1 MQRVCPSL
9 LPAAT
14 LVVMSN
20 ALHVV
25 EPDVQERARSAPQ
38 SQWRT
43 VVHDDP
49 VNTMDYVTWV
59 FRTYF
64 GFPLQLARRRMLE
77 VHTRGRAT
85 VSTGARER
93 IEAEGGIAID
103 YIAVVDDGTFDVLA
117 GTGSA
122 APQVAAN
129 PGPATVVEGG
139 LRACRVLVA
148 ARVGGT
154 RLIDNMEL
162 PLVCE
167 EAGA

>member
-25 EPDVQERARSAPQ
+25 EPDVQERARSAAQ

-49 VNTMDYVTWV
+49 INTMDYVTWV

-85 VSTGARER
+85 VSTGVRER
-93 IEAEGGIAID
+93 MEVDVTAMHSYGLLATLEPVGDDAADRGGA
-103 YIAVVDDGTFDVLA
+103 
-117 GTGSA
+117 
-122 APQVAAN
+122 
-129 PGPATVVEGG
+129 
-139 LRACRVLVA
+139 
-148 ARVGGT
+148 
-154 RLIDNMEL
+154 
-162 PLVCE
+162 
-167 EAGA
+167 

>member
-25 EPDVQERARSAPQ
+25 EPDVQERARSAAQ

-49 VNTMDYVTWV
+49 VNTMDVVTWV
-59 FRTYF
+59 FRTFF

-93 IEAEGGIAID
+93 ME
-103 YIAVVDDGTFDVLA
+103 VDVTA
-117 GTGSA
+117 MHSY
-122 APQVAAN
+122 
-129 PGPATVVEGG
+129 G
-139 LRACRVLVA
+139 LRATLEPVGDDA
-148 ARVGGT
+148 ADRGG
-154 RLIDNMEL
+154 
-162 PLVCE
+162 
-167 EAGA
+167 A

>member
-25 EPDVQERARSAPQ
+25 EPDVQERARSAAQ

-49 VNTMDYVTWV
+49 INTMDYVTWV

-85 VSTGARER
+85 VSTGVRER
-93 IEAEGGIAID
+93 ME
-103 YIAVVDDGTFDVLA
+103 VDVTA
-117 GTGSA
+117 MHSY
-122 APQVAAN
+122 
-129 PGPATVVEGG
+129 G
-139 LRACRVLVA
+139 LRATLEPMGDDSGDR
-148 ARVGGT
+148 G
-154 RLIDNMEL
+154 
-162 PLVCE
+162 
-167 EAGA
+167 EA

>member
-25 EPDVQERARSAPQ
+25 EPDVQERARSAAQ

-59 FRTYF
+59 FHTYF
-64 GFPLQLARRRMLE
+64 GFPLPLARRRMLE

-93 IEAEGGIAID
+93 ME
-103 YIAVVDDGTFDVLA
+103 VDVTA
-117 GTGSA
+117 MHSY
-122 APQVAAN
+122 
-129 PGPATVVEGG
+129 G
-139 LRACRVLVA
+139 LRATLEPVGDDA
-148 ARVGGT
+148 ADRGGT
-154 RLIDNMEL
+154 
-162 PLVCE
+162 
-167 EAGA
+167 

>member
-25 EPDVQERARSAPQ
+25 EPDVQERARSAAQ

-59 FRTYF
+59 FHPYF
-64 GFPLQLARRRMLE
+64 AFPLPLARRRMLE

-93 IEAEGGIAID
+93 MEVDVTAMHSYGLHATLEPVGD
-103 YIAVVDDGTFDVLA
+103 DAVERGR
-117 GTGSA
+117 S
-122 APQVAAN
+122 
-129 PGPATVVEGG
+129 
-139 LRACRVLVA
+139 
-148 ARVGGT
+148 
-154 RLIDNMEL
+154 
-162 PLVCE
+162 
-167 EAGA
+167 

>member
-25 EPDVQERARSAPQ
+25 EPDVQERARSAAQ

-64 GFPLQLARRRMLE
+64 GFPLPLAHRRMLE

-93 IEAEGGIAID
+93 ME
-103 YIAVVDDGTFDVLA
+103 VDVTA
-117 GTGSA
+117 MHSY
-122 APQVAAN
+122 
-129 PGPATVVEGG
+129 G
-139 LRACRVLVA
+139 LRATLEPVGDDA
-148 ARVGGT
+148 ADRGG
-154 RLIDNMEL
+154 
-162 PLVCE
+162 
-167 EAGA
+167 A